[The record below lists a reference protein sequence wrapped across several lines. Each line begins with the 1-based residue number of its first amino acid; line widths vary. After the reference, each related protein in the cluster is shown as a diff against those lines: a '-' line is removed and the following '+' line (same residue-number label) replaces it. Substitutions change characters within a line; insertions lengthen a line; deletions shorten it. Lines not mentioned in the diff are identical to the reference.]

1 MTLDLSQPHR
11 LHVVGV
17 GGAGMSA
24 IAAVLAAMGHRV
36 SGSDLK
42 ESAGLARL
50 RALGVDV
57 AVGHAAEHVDD
68 VDAVTISTAVP
79 PTNVEVEAARER
91 GIPVLRRAE
100 ALAAVARTRRTVA
113 VAGTHGK
120 TTTASMLA
128 LVLVEAGLR
137 PSFIIG
143 GEVNE
148 IGTGAVWDDGE
159 WFVVEADESDGTFLE
174 LGTEAAL
181 VTNVEPD
188 HLEHY
193 GGFDALV
200 AAFDRFLAEAP
211 GPRVVGA
218 DDAMA
223 ARLGRAHGAVTY
235 GTAEDADYRMVDVR
249 TARSSVRFGIEHGGS
264 PVGEVSL
271 PVPGLHNARN
281 ACGALVTGLA
291 LGASFEAAARAL
303 ARYGGVARRFQF
315 RGERDGVTFV
325 DDYAHLPTEV
335 RAALAAA
342 RDGGWKRVVAVFQPH
357 RFSRTEALWRDFAD
371 AFVDADVLVL
381 TDVYAAGEAPRPG
394 VSGKLLVHAV
404 LDAHPTARVA
414 YLPTRPEPVAYLR
427 RLLRPGDVCLT
438 LGAGDLTSLP
448 DELLDRTRPDG
459 SGGEFPAVS
468 AGNSPPEPEKNDAV
482 ERAAAVLG
490 ERARRHVPIGPLTTY
505 RVGGAAALSV
515 EAHTTADLLAV
526 ARAVRESGLPVL
538 VVGKGSNLLVA
549 DAGFPGIAV
558 VLGAEFEAIEVDG
571 TRVRAGG
578 AAALPVVARR
588 TAAAGLTG
596 FEWAVG
602 VPGSVGGA
610 V

>member
-1 MTLDLSQPHR
+1 VIPDLSQPQR

-24 IAAVLAAMGHRV
+24 IATVLAAMGHRV

-50 RALGVDV
+50 RAMGVEV
-57 AVGHAAEHVDD
+57 HVGHAAEHVGD

-79 PTNVEVEAARER
+79 ATNPEVTAAHER

-100 ALAAVARTRRTVA
+100 TLAAIARTRRTVA

-128 LVLVEAGLR
+128 LVLVEAGMR

-174 LGTEAAL
+174 LAPEAAL

-193 GGFDALV
+193 GGFEALSQ
-200 AAFDRFLAEAP
+200 AFVRFLAEVP
-211 GPRVVGA
+211 GPKVVCG
-218 DDAMA
+218 DDPLLAS
-223 ARLGRAHGAVTY
+223 LSHTTY
-235 GTAEDADYRMVDVR
+235 GTGPDAEYRMVDVVR
-249 TARSSVRFGIEHGGS
+249 ARSSVHFTVAG
-264 PVGEVSL
+264 VGEVGL

-281 ACGALVTGLA
+281 ACGALAMGLE
-291 LGASFEAAARAL
+291 LGAPFDAAARAL

-357 RFSRTEALWRDFAD
+357 RFSRTESLWRDFAD
-371 AFVDADVLVL
+371 AFVDADVLVV
-381 TDVYAAGEAPRPG
+381 TEVYAAGETPRPG
-394 VSGKLLVHAV
+394 VSGKLLVYAV
-404 LDAHPTARVA
+404 LDAHPAARVA
-414 YLPTRPEPVAYLR
+414 YLPSRSELVAYLR

-448 DELLDRTRPDG
+448 EELLQ
-459 SGGEFPAVS
+459 AVS
-468 AGNSPPEPEKNDAV
+468 
-482 ERAAAVLG
+482 L
-490 ERARRHVPIGPLTTY
+490 
-505 RVGGAAALSV
+505 
-515 EAHTTADLLAV
+515 
-526 ARAVRESGLPVL
+526 
-538 VVGKGSNLLVA
+538 
-549 DAGFPGIAV
+549 
-558 VLGAEFEAIEVDG
+558 
-571 TRVRAGG
+571 
-578 AAALPVVARR
+578 
-588 TAAAGLTG
+588 
-596 FEWAVG
+596 
-602 VPGSVGGA
+602 
-610 V
+610 